1 MNQINLIVKCI
12 NNGKYNVFTI
22 ADDEYIGPTINAGHE
37 WDGWM
42 REDVQKY
49 YIPGTEIF
57 DIGANIGYNSLMFSD
72 YGPVYAFEPVY
83 HKIVKLNIENNK
95 LKHPIYSIPVA
106 LSDNSEYVNMYL
118 PNKVKNTGLRNYG
131 GTSIHVDEGTD
142 HSKKI
147 TVMCKRLD
155 DIYREKGK
163 VSFIKLDVEGHE
175 PQVLEGAREV
185 ITKNLP
191 TILVELIDYENSKVP
206 QILKEFGYTEK
217 PIRRPEK
224 MYLFRSP
231 LHNYTLTIMG

>member
-83 HKIVKLNIENNK
+83 HKIVKLNIEKNK
-95 LKHPIYSIPVA
+95 LKHPIYSIPIA
-106 LSDNSEYVNMYL
+106 LSNNSESVNMYL
-118 PNKVKNTGLRNYG
+118 PNKVKTTGLRNYG

-155 DIYREKGK
+155 DIYHEKGK

-217 PIRRPEK
+217 PIIRPEK

-231 LHNYTLTIMG
+231 LHNYTLTSMG

>member
-1 MNQINLIVKCI
+1 MSKIQLVVKCV

-72 YGPVYAFEPVY
+72 YGPVYAFEPIY

-95 LKHPIYSIPVA
+95 LKHKMYSVPVA
-106 LSDNSEYVNMYL
+106 LSNNSKPVSMYL
-118 PNKVKNTGLRNYG
+118 PNSVKSTGLRNYG
-131 GTSIHVDEGTD
+131 GTSIHKDEGTD
-142 HSKKI
+142 HSSETK
-147 TVMCKRLD
+147 VECRRLD
-155 DIYREKGK
+155 DIYKGR

-175 PQVLEGAREV
+175 LQVLEGAKNV
-185 ITKNLP
+185 ILKNLP
-191 TILVELIDYENSKVP
+191 TLLVELIDYENSEVP
-206 QILKEFGYTEK
+206 SFLKELGYTMK
-217 PIRRPEK
+217 PIERPEK
-224 MYLFRSP
+224 MFLFPSP
-231 LHNYTLTIMG
+231 RTYGASH

>member
-1 MNQINLIVKCI
+1 MNQINLVVRCI
-12 NNGKYNVFTI
+12 NNGRYNVFTI

-49 YIPGTEIF
+49 YVSGTEIF

-83 HKIVKLNIENNK
+83 HKIVDLNIENNK
-95 LKHPIYSIPVA
+95 LKHQIHSVPIA
-106 LSDNSEYVNMYL
+106 LSNNSETVNMYL
-118 PNKVKNTGLRNYG
+118 PNKVKTTGLRNYG

-142 HSKKI
+142 HSNK
-147 TVMCKRLD
+147 TVVMCRRLD
-155 DIYREKGK
+155 DIYYDKGN

-175 PQVLEGAREV
+175 LQVLEGAKKV

-206 QILKEFGYTEK
+206 SFLKDLGYTMD
-217 PIRRPEK
+217 PIERPEK
-224 MYLFRSP
+224 MFLFPNPRTYSTP
-231 LHNYTLTIMG
+231 H

>member
-1 MNQINLIVKCI
+1 MSQINLVVKCI
-12 NNGKYNVFTI
+12 NNGRYNVFTI

-49 YIPGTEIF
+49 YVPGTEIF

-83 HKIVKLNIENNK
+83 HKIVDLNIENNK
-95 LKHPIYSIPVA
+95 LKHEIHSIPVA
-106 LSDNSEYVNMYL
+106 LSNNSENVNMYL
-118 PNKVKNTGLRNYG
+118 PNEVKTTGLRNYG
-131 GTSIHVDEGTD
+131 GTSIHGTN
-142 HSKKI
+142 HSNKI
-147 TVMCKRLD
+147 EVTCRRLD
-155 DIYREKGK
+155 DVYHDQGK

-175 PQVLEGAREV
+175 PQVLEGAKKV
-185 ITKNLP
+185 ISKNLP
-191 TILVELIDYENSKVP
+191 TILVELIDYKNSIVP

-217 PIRRPEK
+217 PIERPEK

-231 LHNYTLTIMG
+231 LHYNTLDVVG

>member
-1 MNQINLIVKCI
+1 
-12 NNGKYNVFTI
+12 
-22 ADDEYIGPTINAGHE
+22 
-37 WDGWM
+37 
-42 REDVQKY
+42 
-49 YIPGTEIF
+49 
-57 DIGANIGYNSLMFSD
+57 
-72 YGPVYAFEPVY
+72 
-83 HKIVKLNIENNK
+83 
-95 LKHPIYSIPVA
+95 
-106 LSDNSEYVNMYL
+106 MYL
-118 PNKVKNTGLRNYG
+118 PNKVKTKGLRNYG
-131 GTSIHVDEGTD
+131 GTAIHVDEGTD

-155 DIYREKGK
+155 DIYHEKGK

-217 PIRRPEK
+217 PIIRPEK

-231 LHNYTLTIMG
+231 LHNYTLTSMG

>member
-1 MNQINLIVKCI
+1 MNQINLVVNCI
-12 NNGKYNVFTI
+12 NNGRYNVFTI
-22 ADDEYIGPTINAGHE
+22 ADDEYIGPTINSGHE

-49 YIPGTEIF
+49 YVPGTEIF

-83 HKIVKLNIENNK
+83 HKIVDLNIENNN
-95 LKHPIYSIPVA
+95 LKHQIHSIPIA
-106 LSDNSEYVNMYL
+106 LSNNSETVNMYL
-118 PNKVKNTGLRNYG
+118 PNKVKTTGLRNYG

-142 HSKKI
+142 HSNK
-147 TVMCKRLD
+147 TGVMCRRLD
-155 DIYREKGK
+155 DIYYDKGN

-175 PQVLEGAREV
+175 LQVLEGAKKV

-206 QILKEFGYTEK
+206 SFLKDLGYTMD
-217 PIRRPEK
+217 PIERPEK
-224 MYLFRSP
+224 MFLFPSP
-231 LHNYTLTIMG
+231 RTYSTPH

>member
-1 MNQINLIVKCI
+1 MSQNKLGVKCI

-22 ADDEYIGPTINAGHE
+22 VDDEYIGPTINAGHE

-83 HKIVKLNIENNK
+83 HKIVDLNIENNK
-95 LKHPIYSIPVA
+95 LKHQIYSIPIA
-106 LSDNSEYVNMYL
+106 LSNNSDSVYMYL
-118 PNKVKNTGLRNYG
+118 PNEVKTTGLRNYG
-131 GTSIHVDEGTD
+131 GTSIHIDEGTD
-142 HSKKI
+142 QSSK
-147 TVMCKRLD
+147 TVVTCRRLD
-155 DIYREKGK
+155 DVYYDKGK

-175 PQVLEGAREV
+175 PQVLEGAKKV

-191 TILVELIDYENSKVP
+191 TILVELIDYKNSVVP
-206 QILKEFGYTEK
+206 QILKGFGYTEK
-217 PIRRPEK
+217 PIERPEK

-231 LHNYTLTIMG
+231 LHYNTLDVVG